1 MALTENLRT
10 FWDELDG
17 RGRAGLAGGIVL
29 IVAIA
34 VVFAWW
40 SLRRDYQVL
49 FRDMAQ
55 RDAAAVV
62 AELKRLKVPY
72 RLEAD
77 GTSIRVPTDAVHET
91 RLALM
96 GRGVPLSGGVGFELF
111 DHNDLSTTEY
121 AQKINYQRALQG
133 ELARTIMSIE
143 GVKLARVHLVLADA
157 SIFKRDKSRSKA
169 SVSML
174 LQPGAGL
181 GESQILGIQRLV
193 GAAVPGLEPQ
203 MVTVVDQRGVTLSA
217 AAEGM
222 PPAAAGGQLRVK
234 KEVEEYLTRKVAEVL
249 DRTFGPGQAIVSID
263 VALNSDEI
271 RLTKQDVVPA
281 SGGGQQAAAG
291 VMVHRR
297 EVMQRQSR
305 PATVRVAA
313 NGDAPYGAREDG
325 QFNSTMETSFEV
337 SRRVEQI
344 VTAPGSIRR
353 ISVGIVLPR
362 SVAPNVAGEIEKL
375 VTMAAGLEIAG
386 RGDAIAVHSLDQVL
400 PAQALPPQAQAAIPS
415 PEDAAPS
422 SGAERTRAPRDWS
435 LDTLLTAAG
444 NESLQMLLAAA
455 AAIGLLLGLAIALAF
470 RRSRR
475 ELVLAEI
482 NQTLREAR
490 P

>member
-1 MALTENLRT
+1 MNLAQNLRA
-10 FWDELDG
+10 FWDELDA
-17 RGRAGLAGGIVL
+17 RRRAGLLGGLALIVL
-29 IVAIA
+29 VAA
-34 VVFAWW
+34 AFAWW
-40 SLRRDYQVL
+40 ALQRDYQVL
-49 FRDMAQ
+49 FKDMAQ

-77 GTSIRVPTDAVHET
+77 GTTVRVPGDAVHET

-143 GVKLARVHLVLADA
+143 SVKHARVHLVLAEA
-157 SIFKRDKSRSKA
+157 SLFKRDRSRPKA
-169 SVSML
+169 SVSVL
-174 LQPGAGL
+174 LQPGASL
-181 GESQILGIQRLV
+181 DESRILGIQRLV
-193 GAAVPGLEPQ
+193 AAAAPGLEPQ

-217 AAEGM
+217 AADAT
-222 PPAAAGGQLRVK
+222 PAMAGGQLRVK

-249 DRTFGPGQAIVSID
+249 DRSFGPGQAIVSID

-271 RLTKQDVVPA
+271 RLTKQEVIPA
-281 SGGGQQAAAG
+281 SGAGSQQPAG

-297 EVMQRQSR
+297 EAVQRHTRSA
-305 PATVRVAA
+305 PTLRVADAEGA
-313 NGDAPYGAREDG
+313 NAREDG
-325 QFNSTMETSFEV
+325 QLSTTLETNYEV

-344 VTAPGSIRR
+344 VTQPGSIRR

-362 SVAPNVAGEIEKL
+362 SVARDVAERIEKL
-375 VTMAAGLEIAG
+375 VTMAAGLEIEG
-386 RGDAIAVHSLDQVL
+386 RGDAIAVHSLDQPL
-400 PAQALPPQAQAAIPS
+400 PAQAPAAS
-415 PEDAAPS
+415 AAS
-422 SGAERTRAPRDWS
+422 SSTLASEPTPATPGPAPARVQRDPLADLVAGAPVTTA
-435 LDTLLTAAG
+435 LAIAAG
-444 NESLQMLLAAA
+444 
-455 AAIGLLLGLAIALAF
+455 LGLALGLALALAF

-475 ELVLAEI
+475 ELALAEI
-482 NQTLREAR
+482 SRTLKEAR

>member
-1 MALTENLRT
+1 MALTQNLRA
-10 FWDELDG
+10 FWDELDARRRTG
-17 RGRAGLAGGIVL
+17 VLGGVVL
-29 IVAIA
+29 VA
-34 VVFAWW
+34 VVIAAFAWW
-40 SLRRDYQVL
+40 ALQRDYQVL
-49 FRDMAQ
+49 FKDMAQ

-77 GTSIRVPTDAVHET
+77 GTTVRVAADAVHET

-143 GVKLARVHLVLADA
+143 GVKLARVHLVLAEA
-157 SIFKRDKSRSKA
+157 SLFKRDKSRPKA
-169 SVSML
+169 SVSLL
-174 LQPGAGL
+174 LQPGTSL
-181 GESQILGIQRLV
+181 DESRILGVQRLV
-193 GAAVPGLEPQ
+193 AAAAPGLEPQ

-217 AAEGM
+217 AADAT
-222 PPAAAGGQLRVK
+222 PAAAGGQLRVK

-249 DRTFGPGQAIVSID
+249 DRAFGPGQAIVSID

-271 RLTKQDVVPA
+271 RLTKQEVIPA
-281 SGGGQQAAAG
+281 SGAGSQQAAG

-297 EVMQRQSR
+297 EAVQRQSR
-305 PATVRVAA
+305 PAPSLRVADGEA
-313 NGDAPYGAREDG
+313 VNTAREDG
-325 QFNSTMETSFEV
+325 HLSTTLETSYEV

-344 VTAPGSIRR
+344 VTSPGSIRR

-362 SVAPNVAGEIEKL
+362 SVGREVAEQIERL
-375 VTMAAGLEIAG
+375 VTMAAGLEIER
-386 RGDAIAVHSLDQVL
+386 RGDAIAVHSLDQPL
-400 PAQALPPQAQAAIPS
+400 PAAAS
-415 PEDAAPS
+415 NAASGAAPEQAPAAR
-422 SGAERTRAPRDWS
+422 GAARPRAPHDW
-435 LDTLLTAAG
+435 LADTPVTAA
-444 NESLQMLLAAA
+444 LAVAGA
-455 AAIGLLLGLAIALAF
+455 LGLLLGLAIALAL

-475 ELVLAEI
+475 EAALAEI
-482 NQTLREAR
+482 SRTLQAAR

>member
-1 MALTENLRT
+1 MNLAQNLRA
-10 FWDELDG
+10 FWDELDA
-17 RGRAGLAGGIVL
+17 RRRAGVLGGLAL
-29 IVAIA
+29 IVVVAA
-34 VVFAWW
+34 VFAWW
-40 SLRRDYQVL
+40 ALQRDYQVL
-49 FRDMAQ
+49 FKDMAQ

-77 GTSIRVPTDAVHET
+77 GTTVRVPGDAVHET

-157 SIFKRDKSRSKA
+157 SLFKRDKSRPKA
-169 SVSML
+169 SVSVL
-174 LQPGAGL
+174 LQPGASL
-181 GESQILGIQRLV
+181 DESRILGIQRLV
-193 GAAVPGLEPQ
+193 AAAAPGLEPQ

-217 AAEGM
+217 AADAT
-222 PPAAAGGQLRVK
+222 PAMAGGQLRVK

-271 RLTKQDVVPA
+271 RLTKQEVIPA
-281 SGGGQQAAAG
+281 SGAGSSPAG
-291 VMVHRR
+291 VLVHRR
-297 EVMQRQSR
+297 EAVQRHTRSA
-305 PATVRVAA
+305 PTLRVADAEAA
-313 NGDAPYGAREDG
+313 NTAREDG
-325 QFNSTMETSFEV
+325 QLSTTLETNYEV

-344 VTAPGSIRR
+344 VTSPGSIRR

-362 SVAPNVAGEIEKL
+362 SVPREVAERIEKL
-375 VTMAAGLEIAG
+375 VTMAAGLEIEG
-386 RGDAIAVHSLDQVL
+386 RGDAIAVHSLDQPL
-400 PAQALPPQAQAAIPS
+400 PAQAPAASTVPS
-415 PEDAAPS
+415 SELTPAAPS
-422 SGAERTRAPRDWS
+422 PAPARARQDPLADLVAGAPVTTA
-435 LDTLLTAAG
+435 LAIAAG
-444 NESLQMLLAAA
+444 
-455 AAIGLLLGLAIALAF
+455 LGLALGLAVTLVL

-475 ELVLAEI
+475 ELALAEI
-482 NQTLREAR
+482 SRTLKEAR